1 MRTSLWPGLLGALK
15 HNYHRQQGRGR
26 IFESGLVYFNKNNKL
41 NQIPKV
47 SSIIWGDH
55 LPEQWGSPGKPVD
68 FFDIKGDTE
77 AVLALTLQRTEF
89 TFEAATHPALQPGQT
104 ARILRAGE
112 AAGWIGAIA
121 PHVQQH
127 IDIPGKIYLMEL
139 DMGVLASAVL
149 PTFRELSRY
158 PSVRRDLAIVVDAS
172 QETAAI
178 ESAIRQKSGE
188 MLSDLVI
195 FDVYQGQNIEKTKK
209 SLALGLTF
217 QHPSRTLTDDEINTI
232 INNCINI
239 LEAQFNAELR
249 M

>member
-1 MRTSLWPGLLGALK
+1 
-15 HNYHRQQGRGR
+15 
-26 IFESGLVYFNKNNKL
+26 
-41 NQIPKV
+41 
-47 SSIIWGDH
+47 
-55 LPEQWGSPGKPVD
+55 
-68 FFDIKGDTE
+68 
-77 AVLALTLQRTEF
+77 
-89 TFEAATHPALQPGQT
+89 
-104 ARILRAGE
+104 
-112 AAGWIGAIA
+112 
-121 PHVQQH
+121 
-127 IDIPGKIYLMEL
+127 
-139 DMGVLASAVL
+139 MGVLASAVL